1 MPTFTNENSAL
12 GDMGG
17 HSGQLDLGFLTPM
30 FLGTLVSTGT
40 YLFCRETGAHTIC
53 IPVGLLIGFVAMSLC
68 FVAEKERHMLIED
81 ETSCISDSPNKAMR
95 PNFWVWLRLQGFFL
109 ASAVPVFM
117 GLVFFGD
124 PVFELYRQAY
134 EIKSGG

>member
-17 HSGQLDLGFLTPM
+17 HSGQLELGFLLPI
-30 FLGTLVSTGT
+30 FLGILLSTGT
-40 YLFCRETGAHTIC
+40 YLVCRETGAHTIC

-109 ASAVPVFM
+109 RRR
-117 GLVFFGD
+117 
-124 PVFELYRQAY
+124 YRCFWVWFSLETQCSSYIARPMR
-134 EIKSGG
+134 SS